1 MMKKQ
6 VSHRDKRAD
15 SQATVAFD
23 IGKIEMNFA
32 EFPLGF
38 LSDRVPKGCDSFV
51 VEDRV
56 PFRGETVTRRLS
68 VVPSV
73 NYGFPVAKDREIVT
87 ACIQLTKRAGFPKDG
102 KIRFSR
108 YDLIETL
115 KWDHGGEQYARVEKG
130 LNRLKF
136 TGYKWE
142 NSWWDNESKEWC
154 DHSFSILDNLVIAP
168 SDRPARRGANGETQ
182 RRASWFKWN
191 EVVLASFK
199 AGFLRDLDLDTY
211 HSLGSL
217 AAKEMYPLLE
227 KNFHWSQ
234 RMTYD
239 LYAFAFHKLG
249 MRGRS
254 YEGNVAKIKSALA
267 EPIEDL
273 VAHGI
278 LKALP
283 TSKRYVQLR
292 AGCWNIVFEKG
303 GGRRQKVSAPSKTML
318 MASDSTEKEKILK
331 GLVKRNIST
340 EAASKILHTYSIE
353 QIQTAA
359 RAMDEQR
366 AAGVAIRNPD
376 TWFSSALKKGF
387 SPNGNTRPKT
397 NRPECVIY
405 RAEDHR

>member
-1 MMKKQ
+1 
-6 VSHRDKRAD
+6 
-15 SQATVAFD
+15 
-23 IGKIEMNFA
+23 
-32 EFPLGF
+32 
-38 LSDRVPKGCDSFV
+38 
-51 VEDRV
+51 
-56 PFRGETVTRRLS
+56 
-68 VVPSV
+68 
-73 NYGFPVAKDREIVT
+73 
-87 ACIQLTKRAGFPKDG
+87 
-102 KIRFSR
+102 
-108 YDLIETL
+108 
-115 KWDHGGEQYARVEKG
+115 
-130 LNRLKF
+130 
-136 TGYKWE
+136 
-142 NSWWDNESKEWC
+142 
-154 DHSFSILDNLVIAP
+154 VIAP
-168 SDRPARRGANGETQ
+168 SDRAARRGANGETQ

-283 TSKRYVQLR
+283 TSKRYVQQR
-292 AGCWNIVFEKG
+292 AGCWNIVFERG
-303 GGRRQKVSAPSKTML
+303 SGRRGKMSVANSPTLLAGTNP
-318 MASDSTEKEKILK
+318 EKEKIIK

-387 SPNGNTRPKT
+387 SPNGNTRPQT
-397 NRPECVIY
+397 TRPECVIY